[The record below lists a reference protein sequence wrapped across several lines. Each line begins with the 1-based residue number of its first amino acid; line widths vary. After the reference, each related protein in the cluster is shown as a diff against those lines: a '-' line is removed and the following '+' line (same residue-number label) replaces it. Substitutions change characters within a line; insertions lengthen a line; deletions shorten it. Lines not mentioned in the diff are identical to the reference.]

1 MNRNQQRPQSPKRIN
16 RHDSARLDK
25 GRFAHDFKA
34 PRYQRSTDRAMI
46 LSRNFDTI

>member
-1 MNRNQQRPQSPKRIN
+1 MNKNNKRPQAQKRIN

-25 GRFAHDFKA
+25 GRFAHEFKA
-34 PRYQRSTDRAMI
+34 PRYSRSTDRAML